1 MRISPAQ
8 SAQIRALAIDMI
20 GDDAIVT
27 LCGSRIDNNKRG
39 GDLDLL
45 IEYPYPIE
53 NPAWQAAQLSAKIS
67 RLMSGRRIDII
78 LSAPNLM
85 SLPIHKHAKLT
96 GRQI

>member
-27 LCGSRIDNNKRG
+27 LFGSRIDNNKRG

-53 NPAWQAAQLSAKIS
+53 NPAWQAAQLF
-67 RLMSGRRIDII
+67 
-78 LSAPNLM
+78 
-85 SLPIHKHAKLT
+85 
-96 GRQI
+96 